1 MDEDEKKVAELAANI
16 NKSVEKLKADISDK
30 ANIADLESRFDTID
44 KKLEGIVGTEDFEKQ
59 QTQLDEISTQIKQ
72 LGEFQAKGKK
82 SFGEELEMTLKGEDY
97 KDQIKNTKKI
107 IGGGGSFELECPFLK
122 ETVPGAGSYGLI
134 TTDVNSGT
142 IEAQVEPGVAAAPWR
157 LNPIWA
163 AIQKGTIGAG
173 RDQIAWWEETTRT
186 DAAAMATEETKIDAQ
201 SGKTWTKQAMDIKMV
216 HDYVKVSRS
225 ALEDFESMKSEI
237 LDLVMNGIPR
247 KREVQLL
254 GGTGLT
260 IYLKGIE
267 GYAQTFAKPANFDK
281 TPEANIADV
290 INAAVLQVANGNTS
304 DTAKRGYLANIAL
317 VNPGT
322 ISNLHGLKRSNGAY
336 LLPPFVTKD
345 GSTVAGARLI
355 PSLDLGSDTFLVGDF
370 AQAKVF
376 IKRNMRVSW
385 HFENEA
391 DVLRDLVLVFASMR
405 IAGVRIK
412 APGAYGFVTGTF
424 AAGKALIEEI
434 TG

>member
-1 MDEDEKKVAELAANI
+1 MDEEKVKEMAEKI
-16 NKSVEKLKADISDK
+16 NTSLEELKFSISEK
-30 ANIADLESRFDTID
+30 ANIADLESKFEKIEE
-44 KKLEGIVGTEDFEKQ
+44 KLGELGGTEGFDKQ
-59 QTQLDEISTQIKQ
+59 QTQLDEISTQLKQ

-82 SFGEELEMTLKGEDY
+82 SFGEELEEKLKSEDY
-97 KDQIKNTKKI
+97 KNQVKSKKRG
-107 IGGGGSFELECPFLK
+107 IGELGSFELENPSLK
-122 ETVPGAGSYGLI
+122 ETVPGAGTYGLI
-134 TTDVNSGT
+134 TTDVNSGD
-142 IEAQVEPGVAAAPWR
+142 IEAQVEPGVATAPWR

-173 RDQIAWWEETTRT
+173 KDQIAWWEETLRT
-186 DAAAMATEETKIDAQ
+186 DAAAMFTEETKIDAQ
-201 SGKTWTKQAMDIKMV
+201 SYKTWTKQTMDIMMLA
-216 HDYVKVSRS
+216 DYVKVSRA
-225 ALEDFESMKSEI
+225 ALEDFEYMKSEI
-237 LDLVMNGIPR
+237 LDLVTNGIPR
-247 KREVQLL
+247 LREKELL
-254 GGTGLT
+254 SGDGTGVN
-260 IYLKGIE
+260 LKGIDE
-267 GYAQTFAKPANFDK
+267 YAQTFAKPANFDK

-290 INAAVLQVANGNTS
+290 INAAVLQCANGNTS

-355 PSLDLGSDTFLVGDF
+355 PSLDLGNDEFLVGDF
-370 AQAKVF
+370 SQAKVF

-391 DVLRDLVLVFASMR
+391 DVLRDLVLIFASMR

-412 APGAYGFVTGTF
+412 APAEYGFITGTF
-424 AAGKALIEEI
+424 AAGKALIEEV